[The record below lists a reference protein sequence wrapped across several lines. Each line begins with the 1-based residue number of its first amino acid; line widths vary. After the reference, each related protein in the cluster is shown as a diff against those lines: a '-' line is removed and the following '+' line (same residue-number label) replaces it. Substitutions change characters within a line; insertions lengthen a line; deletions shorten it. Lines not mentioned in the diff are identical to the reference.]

1 MEYDEKLEALR
12 AAMSADTEDFCRR
25 SGYSYPDVE
34 RNWEVRVVP
43 GKKYDKVDRHQSG
56 VLMVERETGRIY
68 GIKGYG
74 VVHKGHQ
81 YGTLDT
87 IEQWYWGTYKPT
99 KRS

>member
-12 AAMSADTEDFCRR
+12 ATVSADTEDFYRR
-25 SGYSYPDVE
+25 SGYNYPGVE
-34 RNWEVRVVP
+34 SNWQVRVVP
-43 GKKYDKVDRHQSG
+43 GQKYDKVDRDQSG

-99 KRS
+99 KRG

>member
-1 MEYDEKLEALR
+1 MDYNEKLEALR
-12 AAMSADTEDFCRR
+12 AVMSADTEDFYRR
-25 SGYSYPDVE
+25 NGYTYPGVE
-34 RNWEVRVVP
+34 RNWEVCVVF
-43 GKKYDKVDRHQSG
+43 GKKYDKVDRYQSG

-74 VVHKGHQ
+74 VIHKGHQ

-99 KRS
+99 KRG